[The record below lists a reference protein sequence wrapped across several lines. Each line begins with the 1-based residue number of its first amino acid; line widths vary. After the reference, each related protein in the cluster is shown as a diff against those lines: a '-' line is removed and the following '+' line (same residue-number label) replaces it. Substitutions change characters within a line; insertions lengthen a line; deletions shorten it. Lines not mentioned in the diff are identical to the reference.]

1 MGIKKIARPINKA
14 KNTFVKWLEDNKAT
28 SISVFEGE
36 EGGWDYYRMVD
47 GFLGDNLYVATFM
60 IWNGEI
66 KIEYKNEDKNYDK
79 LSIDGFLQLITK

>member
-36 EGGWDYYRMVD
+36 KGGWDYYRTVD
-47 GFLGDNLYVATFM
+47 GFIGESLYMVKFI
-60 IWNGEI
+60 IWEGKLE
-66 KIEYKNEDKNYDK
+66 IEYKDEENTYDN
-79 LSIDGFLQLITK
+79 LSIDEFLQLIT